1 MKAKT
6 TSTTKTTNTTK
17 TRRTRTKTVSILLIL
32 MSALLLFV
40 TACERA
46 PAPPSDVDTG
56 MAQNI
61 GSGNTTFQFNMVDG
75 DGNVHSWN
83 VSTNESTVGAA
94 LLEVGLI
101 EGTTSDFGLMVS
113 HVNGIR
119 ADFVEDDAWWA
130 FYIGDEMA
138 MAGVD
143 ATEIEDGVVY
153 AFVYTPA

>member
-1 MKAKT
+1 MKAKKST
-6 TSTTKTTNTTK
+6 NKATKQTSKISA
-17 TRRTRTKTVSILLIL
+17 RTKTITILLIV
-32 MSALLLFV
+32 MSVFLLL
-40 TACERA
+40 TSACERA
-46 PAPPSDVDTG
+46 PAPPSEVDSETI
-56 MAQNI
+56 QSI
-61 GSGNTTFQFNMVDG
+61 GSGSTTFQFNMVDG
-75 DGNVHSWN
+75 DGEIHAWN

-94 LLEVGLI
+94 LLGVGLI

-119 ADFVEDDAWWA
+119 ADFMEDDAWWA

-143 ATEIEDGVVY
+143 ATEIENGVVY

>member
-6 TSTTKTTNTTK
+6 INKAKVINTKTK
-17 TRRTRTKTVSILLIL
+17 TISILLIL
-32 MSALLLFV
+32 MSALLLFA

-46 PAPPSDVDTG
+46 PAPPSDVDADT
-56 MAQNI
+56 AQNI
-61 GSGNTTFQFNMVDG
+61 GTGNTTFQFNMVDG

-94 LLEVGLI
+94 LLGVNLI

-113 HVNGIR
+113 HVNGVR

-143 ATEIEDGVVY
+143 ATEIENGVVY